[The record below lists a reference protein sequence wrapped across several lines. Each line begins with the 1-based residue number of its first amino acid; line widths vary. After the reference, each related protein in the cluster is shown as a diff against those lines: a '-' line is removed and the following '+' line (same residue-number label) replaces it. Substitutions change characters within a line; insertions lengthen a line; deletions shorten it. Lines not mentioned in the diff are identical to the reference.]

1 MAFLRFFAEICLVE
15 VPFLKQIYNQKD
27 EVAEK
32 NHHIQNPN
40 SPEIKKL
47 WAHALKKEA
56 VHLLILNKVNTGIR

>member
-1 MAFLRFFAEICLVE
+1 MAFLRFFAELCLIE
-15 VPFLKQIYNQKD
+15 VPFLKQIFNRKD

-32 NHHIQNPN
+32 TN

-47 WAHALKKEA
+47 WAHALKREA